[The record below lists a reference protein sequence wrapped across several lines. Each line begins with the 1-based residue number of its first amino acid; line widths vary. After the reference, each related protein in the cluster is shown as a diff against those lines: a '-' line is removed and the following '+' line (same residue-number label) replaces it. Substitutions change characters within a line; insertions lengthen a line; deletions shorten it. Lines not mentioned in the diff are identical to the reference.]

1 MACSRRSFLLGTA
14 SLWSAALG
22 AFARAGAIGPM
33 RVTHYDNIPP
43 FSWADDTDTMR
54 GLFVDVLD
62 EALTHRLGIPL
73 IHRGYPW
80 VRAQKLVRDGE
91 ADAFCTVPT
100 PERRAYTLASTEAI
114 MTVTFK
120 MYAQRGNPV
129 VERLKRVKRIGDLRQ
144 FVVAA
149 YLGSGWAHEKLAGQ
163 QIDWAPNPDSVL
175 KKLAGGRNDVFVDAV
190 EVQRKRIK
198 ALGLENKLIE
208 LPQTL
213 DRQTY
218 NLCIG
223 KQSPFAAV
231 MPKFDR
237 TLRQMRDD
245 GSLSA
250 LYRKYDLLP
259 IGKK

>member
-1 MACSRRSFLLGTA
+1 
-14 SLWSAALG
+14 
-22 AFARAGAIGPM
+22 
-33 RVTHYDNIPP
+33 
-43 FSWADDTDTMR
+43 MR

-73 IHRGYPW
+73 VHRGYPW

-100 PERRAYTLASTEAI
+100 PERRAYTVVSEEPI

-129 VERLKRVKRIGDLRQ
+129 IERLKHVKTIDDLRQ

-149 YLGSGWAHEKLAGQ
+149 YLGSGWAREKLAGQ

-198 ALGLENKLIE
+198 ALGLENKLVE
-208 LPQTL
+208 LPQAL
-213 DRQTY
+213 DTQTY

-223 KQSPFAAV
+223 KQSPFADV
-231 MPKFDR
+231 LPKFDR
-237 TLRQMRDD
+237 TLRHMRDD
-245 GSLSA
+245 GRLSA